1 MEPIHFL
8 KPQRG
13 FTLIEMLVV
22 LAIIV
27 TVTAIALVGQTSF
40 NRSIVLTE
48 TAYNIALSIRE
59 SQSYGLSTRAFG
71 SIQNSGYGM
80 RFSRLTP
87 TQYTTYADIYPAA
100 PGTNTPRCPGHTDRS
115 ATSPEA
121 RPGNCFYSNATEL
134 IKTYTLVRGFRISQF
149 CGVTAAGTQVC
160 STTGTLSNL
169 DIVFLRP
176 NTETIITGNNGTTG
190 FARATIT
197 ISSPDNTVS
206 RCINVTALGAITVA
220 ATCP

>member
-1 MEPIHFL
+1 MESILFL
-8 KPQRG
+8 KQQRG
-13 FTLIEMLVV
+13 FTLVEMLVV

-27 TVTAIALVGQTSF
+27 TITAIALVGQTSF

-71 SIQNSGYGM
+71 SVQNAGYGV

-87 TQYTTYADIYPAA
+87 TQYTTYADIFPAA
-100 PGTNTPRCPGHTDRS
+100 PGVNNARCPGHTDRS
-115 ATSPEA
+115 ASSPEA
-121 RPGNCFYSNATEL
+121 RPGNCIYSNATEL
-134 IKTYTLVRGFRISQF
+134 IRTYTLVRGFRVSQF
-149 CGVTAAGTQVC
+149 CGVTSAGTQVC
-160 STTGTLSNL
+160 SSGGTLSNL

-190 FARATIT
+190 FARATVT
-197 ISSPDNTVS
+197 VSSPDGTTS
-206 RCINVTALGAITVA
+206 RCINVTALGAISVA